1 MMVMFLGAFIVCK
14 DVFILLGTSNKTVR
28 LWGGYNYCL
37 YVTDE
42 EIDIQRLKDLPRLM
56 QVVIE

>member
-1 MMVMFLGAFIVCK
+1 MFLGAFIVCK

-56 QVVIE
+56 QVVTE